1 MKCPSRPRVSL
12 CANYAVLF
20 SPVLL
25 AARAS
30 RRSPVS
36 PSEFDLYQVFRRGRD
51 WGGDSCF
58 LQRTTSFS
66 HVRGDAFQ
74 IFCCFAFEALLLV
87 AGIQAVTFP
96 GVAVELLGGAAMSA
110 NRAST
115 VIRTVVVR
123 VARTGALTL
132 RRVISVT
139 LSLFAGRRRRR
150 GRGLRAANVPRA
162 PAIVGGRVRNR
173 VQCRSHCVCACVE
186 RALSAGHRS
195 AAVRRPSLETRL
207 KCHSSHWQSVAEL

>member
-1 MKCPSRPRVSL
+1 M
-12 CANYAVLF
+12 
-20 SPVLL
+20 
-25 AARAS
+25 
-30 RRSPVS
+30 
-36 PSEFDLYQVFRRGRD
+36 GR
-51 WGGDSCF
+51 DSCF
-58 LQRTTSFS
+58 LQRSTSFS
-66 HVRGDAFQ
+66 HELGDAFQ
-74 IFCCFAFEALLLV
+74 IFCCVAFEALLLV

-96 GVAVELLGGAAMSA
+96 GVAVALLGGAAMSA

-162 PAIVGGRVRNR
+162 PATDVAFRTRVLGARPVAIRIGRA
-173 VQCRSHCVCACVE
+173 RSVVVPGAIK
-186 RALSAGHRS
+186 RRRS
-195 AAVRRPSLETRL
+195 RSRRRRRRRRRRRGAVSTVLCSR
-207 KCHSSHWQSVAEL
+207 